1 MLKQDSPTKTATSS
15 DTAMSSN
22 NKNHS
27 DDEVGYGKPPKKF
40 QFKKGQSGN
49 PLGRPKKK
57 QAMPDVLNGLM
68 AETMTLNGK
77 TVTMLEAFLISLRND
92 AIKGKASARNLF
104 LPLIQNLKMEP
115 EGFDETMGDKLAVAE
130 ILYRLAKEKEAEQ
143 QP

>member
-1 MLKQDSPTKTATSS
+1 MNAKH
-15 DTAMSSN
+15 N
-22 NKNHS
+22 NNS

-49 PLGRPKKK
+49 PRGRPKKK

-92 AIKGKASARNLF
+92 AIKGKASARNTL
-104 LPLIQNLKMEP
+104 LPMIQNEEVELE
-115 EGFDETMGDKLAVAE
+115 EFDETMEDKLAVAE
-130 ILYRLAKEKEAEQ
+130 ILYRLAKEREAEQ